1 MTDRE
6 LMSRAK
12 EASLQ
17 AYVPYSRFAVGAAI
31 ECDDGTVY
39 TGCNVENAALGSTI
53 CAERTACCKAV
64 SEGKR
69 SFRRIA
75 IYADSENWCTPCG
88 ACRQFLAEF
97 SPNMEVLCAKA
108 GIVRKFQEAMASLGF
123 PATAMEM
130 TWENYTKA
138 LADG

>member
-6 LMSRAK
+6 LMAVAEAAAK
-12 EASLQ
+12 N
-17 AYVPYSRFAVGAAI
+17 AYVPYSHFAVGAAL
-31 ECDDGTVY
+31 ECSDGTVY
-39 TGCNVENAALGSTI
+39 TGCNIENAALGSTI

-64 SEGKR
+64 SEGHR
-69 SFRRIA
+69 EFMRIA

-108 GIVRKFQEAMASLGF
+108 GGRYVSYKLSDLLPHTFDF
-123 PATAMEM
+123 
-130 TWENYTKA
+130 
-138 LADG
+138 